1 MPHFMSKVR
10 HGVIAICYAAAFLIV
25 FALLNNSGLW
35 PARSAP
41 IFTEQFDRAFLL
53 GTTWM
58 IEHPE
63 EENTALLYM
72 IADMA
77 EMSGDA
83 RLQKIV
89 DRFMGNQFIPRDY
102 IWRRV
107 VDIRWPTVRS
117 PSREELDSYEGYQR
131 WIVYGVA
138 PDQVWLTEQ
147 EHRDMFSPDKFWW
160 GKRTHQ
166 LYALLF
172 YRKQNL
178 ETQAVDQLITHL
190 SERIANEANWDFR
203 VTDLSIQRA
212 AFILAAGKPDLIK
225 RRWVERILDNQHP
238 DGGWL
243 SSWYG
248 LGPNAFAVS
257 FRSKSSNSHTT
268 VQAAWVL
275 YMLKYRYPDWLK
287 NNYPDGHL

>member
-1 MPHFMSKVR
+1 MPHLMSKMR
-10 HGVIAICYAAAFLIV
+10 HGVIAICCAAALLIV
-25 FALLNNSGLW
+25 FALLNNSSLW
-35 PARSAP
+35 PARSAS

-63 EENTALLYM
+63 EKNTALLYM

-83 RLQKIV
+83 RLQEIV
-89 DRFMGNQFIPRDY
+89 RRFMENPFISENY

-107 VDIRWPTVRS
+107 VDSQWPTVRS
-117 PSREELDSYEGYQR
+117 PSREELDSYDEYQR
-131 WIVYGVA
+131 WMVYGVA
-138 PDQVWLTEQ
+138 PDQVQLTEQ

-160 GKRTHQ
+160 GNRTHQ

-172 YRKQNL
+172 YRKHSL
-178 ETQAVDQLITHL
+178 KTFAVDDLINHL
-190 SERIANEANWDFR
+190 SEGIANEANWDFR

-212 AFILAAGKPDLIK
+212 AFILAAGRPDLIK
-225 RRWVERILDNQHP
+225 RRWVERILNNQQP
-238 DGGWL
+238 DGGWIL
-243 SSWYG
+243 SWYG
-248 LGPNAFAVS
+248 FGPRAFAVN
-257 FRSKSSNSHTT
+257 FRSQSSNSHAT